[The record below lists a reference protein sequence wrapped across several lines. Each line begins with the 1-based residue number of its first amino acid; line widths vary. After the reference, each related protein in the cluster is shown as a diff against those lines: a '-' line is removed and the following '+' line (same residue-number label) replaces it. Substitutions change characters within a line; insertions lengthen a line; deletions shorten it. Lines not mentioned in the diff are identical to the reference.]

1 MQMVEARSKLVGMWI
16 SEELSAKYRQL
27 WLKSQLE
34 RRRRVSWNEGPG
46 GKVKTGMVPEVPARA
61 CCCYQV

>member
-1 MQMVEARSKLVGMWI
+1 MVEARGKLVGMWM

-34 RRRRVSWNEGPG
+34 RRRRVSWNEGSG
-46 GKVKTGMVPEVPARA
+46 ER
-61 CCCYQV
+61 